1 MICVCWNFSF
11 PGWRFSAFSGL
22 YQKTFSCLRPWLPP
36 LVNTSVISQFWAN
49 VHSFKFLTNA
59 LTTYGKY
66 WEDELLSKFKF
77 TSQIQKGWI
86 LFLMFITKTVW
97 RVKPEKIEEE
107 EWDYLSVKILR
118 FVKIF
123 KSSWEMTPTRWSYS
137 KWLGRL
143 LTKFQKHWLPLLQQ
157 LLVKLCSILPWRS
170 WTLSPAIMKRLTQDY
185 SYTS

>member
-1 MICVCWNFSF
+1 MLWNFSF

-22 YQKTFSCLRPWLPP
+22 YQKAFSCLRPWWPP
-36 LVNTSVISQFWAN
+36 LVNTSLISQFWAN

-107 EWDYLSVKILR
+107 EWEYLSVKIPR

-123 KSSWEMTPTRWSYS
+123 KSSWEMTPTRRSYS
-137 KWLGRL
+137 KWSLKL
-143 LTKFQKHWLPLLQQ
+143 LSKFQKHWLPLQQ
-157 LLVKLCSILPWRS
+157 LLRW
-170 WTLSPAIMKRLTQDY
+170 
-185 SYTS
+185 